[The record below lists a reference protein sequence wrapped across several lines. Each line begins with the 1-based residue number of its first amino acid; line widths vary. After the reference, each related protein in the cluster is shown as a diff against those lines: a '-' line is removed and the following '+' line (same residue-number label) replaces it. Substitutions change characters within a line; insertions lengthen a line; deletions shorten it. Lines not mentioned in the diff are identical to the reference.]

1 MRHVCVLLVWLVV
14 ACSKRSNAA
23 NVDASPSAVAPTDAH
38 AAALDAA
45 AATSEDPLLTDLWA
59 RAAEGDADDLARLY
73 DAVGSDALIEASPV
87 GPRRLTSLRALAY
100 ADDLTPLPFLAK
112 VATSGTD
119 DEAAV
124 ALDSAS
130 FAAAEPRRARD
141 PDDALEAHAGSV
153 LLLALAKDPTRP
165 VARRALAVRVI
176 RLLADRSGVPAA
188 DVPTD
193 LDAH

>member
-1 MRHVCVLLVWLVV
+1 MRYVYVLLVWLVV
-14 ACSKRSNAA
+14 ACGKGSNAA
-23 NVDASPSAVAPTDAH
+23 NVAASPSAVAPTDAQV
-38 AAALDAA
+38 AALDAA

-59 RAAEGDADDLARLY
+59 RAAEGDADDLARLEG
-73 DAVGSDALIEASPV
+73 AVGSDALIEASPV
-87 GPRRLTSLRALAY
+87 GPRRLTALRALAY
-100 ADDLTPLPFLAK
+100 ADDLTPLPFLAN

-119 DEAAV
+119 DEAAA

-141 PDDALEAHAGSV
+141 PDDALEAHAGCV
-153 LLLALAKDPTRP
+153 LLLALARDPTRP
-165 VARRALAVRVI
+165 VARRALAVRVL
-176 RLLADRSGVPAA
+176 RLLADRSGVPVA